1 VRPFL
6 YDQPAIRVIF
16 GVGARDRLAE
26 EVSRLGARR
35 ALVLATISGL
45 WLTMACSQP
54 APFKPVATVKE
65 LMKATIEPTAE
76 VVFDAA
82 VWENGVSV
90 GAPKNDDEWN
100 EVRNNALTLAES
112 GNLLMMAP
120 RARDELGWMTR
131 SRALVDAGVG
141 AAKAA
146 ESKNLDAV
154 FVEGGRIYLACTGCH
169 QQYMTNA
176 QQGPR

>member
-1 VRPFL
+1 MRTVCVL
-6 YDQPAIRVIF
+6 VSATL
-16 GVGARDRLAE
+16 GLA
-26 EVSRLGARR
+26 
-35 ALVLATISGL
+35 
-45 WLTMACSQP
+45 LTTACTQP
-54 APFKPVATVKE
+54 APFKPVTTVKE

-100 EVRNNALTLAES
+100 DVRNNALTLAES

-131 SRALVDAGVG
+131 SQALVDAGVG

-146 ESKNLDAV
+146 ESRNLDAV
-154 FVEGGRIYLACTGCH
+154 FLAGGQIYQACTGCH
-169 QQYMTNA
+169 QQYMPNV

>member
-1 VRPFL
+1 VRTV
-6 YDQPAIRVIF
+6 RVLASGI
-16 GVGARDRLAE
+16 VG
-26 EVSRLGARR
+26 
-35 ALVLATISGL
+35 LVLT
-45 WLTMACSQP
+45 TACSQP
-54 APFKPVATVKE
+54 APFKPVTTVKE

-90 GAPKNDDEWN
+90 GAPKNDEEWN

-120 RARDELGWMTR
+120 RARDGLGWMTR
-131 SRALVDAGVG
+131 SQALVDAGVG

-146 ESKNLDAV
+146 ESRNLDDV
-154 FVEGGRIYLACTGCH
+154 FLAGGQIYRACTGCH
-169 QQYMTNA
+169 QQYMSNV

>member
-1 VRPFL
+1 VRTV
-6 YDQPAIRVIF
+6 R
-16 GVGARDRLAE
+16 
-26 EVSRLGARR
+26 
-35 ALVLATISGL
+35 VLASAILGL
-45 WLTMACSQP
+45 GLTTACSQP
-54 APFKPVATVKE
+54 APFKPVTTVKE

-90 GAPKNDDEWN
+90 GAPKTDDEWN
-100 EVRNNALTLAES
+100 AVRNNALTLAES

-120 RARDELGWMTR
+120 RARDEQGWMTR
-131 SRALVDAGVG
+131 SQELIDAGVG

-154 FVEGGRIYLACTGCH
+154 FAAGGKIYLACTGCH

-176 QQGPR
+176 QQGAR

>member
-1 VRPFL
+1 MTL
-6 YDQPAIRVIF
+6 
-16 GVGARDRLAE
+16 
-26 EVSRLGARR
+26 
-35 ALVLATISGL
+35 ALVLT
-45 WLTMACSQP
+45 TACREP
-54 APFKPVATVKE
+54 TPFKPVTTVKE

-90 GAPKNDDEWN
+90 GAPKNDEEWN

-120 RARDELGWMTR
+120 RARDGLGWMTR
-131 SRALVDAGVG
+131 SQALVDAGVG

-146 ESKNLDAV
+146 ESRNLDDV
-154 FVEGGRIYLACTGCH
+154 FLAGGQIYRACTGCH
-169 QQYMTNA
+169 QQYMSNV

>member
-1 VRPFL
+1 MRTVRVL
-6 YDQPAIRVIF
+6 ASGI
-16 GVGARDRLAE
+16 VG
-26 EVSRLGARR
+26 
-35 ALVLATISGL
+35 LVLT
-45 WLTMACSQP
+45 TACSQP
-54 APFKPVATVKE
+54 APFKPVTTVKE

-90 GAPKNDDEWN
+90 GAPKNDEEWN

-120 RARDELGWMTR
+120 RARDGLGWMTR
-131 SRALVDAGVG
+131 SQALVDAGVG

-146 ESKNLDAV
+146 ESRNLDDV
-154 FVEGGRIYLACTGCH
+154 FLAGGQIYRACTGCH
-169 QQYMTNA
+169 QQYMSNV

>member
-1 VRPFL
+1 MRTVRVL
-6 YDQPAIRVIF
+6 ASAI
-16 GVGARDRLAE
+16 VG
-26 EVSRLGARR
+26 
-35 ALVLATISGL
+35 LVLT
-45 WLTMACSQP
+45 TACSQP
-54 APFKPVATVKE
+54 APFKPVTTVKE

-90 GAPKNDDEWN
+90 GAPKNDEEWN

-120 RARDELGWMTR
+120 RARDGLGWMTR
-131 SRALVDAGVG
+131 SQALVDAGVG

-146 ESKNLDAV
+146 ESRNLDDV
-154 FVEGGRIYLACTGCH
+154 FLAGGQIYRACTGCH
-169 QQYMTNA
+169 QQYMSNV